1 MRTRIGLLL
10 ITLVLVAVAC
20 GGDDADGGGTTGTSA
35 TGTTGSTG
43 TDELASF
50 TAVVQDT
57 EGGNTLSINGVSCDG
72 LEGPYE
78 VTVAAQ
84 GNVTGQTTS
93 TLELIDGTG
102 TLEFSMDVTGA
113 EQATVSAVYDVQLSP
128 LQDVSVFVFTG
139 ATTVESAGGGREFQ
153 VKTGDI
159 PITVGTGAC
168 PT

>member
-1 MRTRIGLLL
+1 MRTRIGLL
-10 ITLVLVAVAC
+10 ITVLLLAAAAC
-20 GGDDADGGGTTGTSA
+20 GDDTDG
-35 TGTTGSTG
+35 GTTGSTGSSG

-57 EGGNTLSINGVSCDG
+57 EGGNTLSLNGLSCDG

-78 VTVAAQ
+78 ITVAAQ

-93 TLELIDGTG
+93 TLELTDGKG

-113 EQATVSAVYDVQLSP
+113 EEATISGTYAVQLSP

-139 ATTVESAGGGREFQ
+139 TTTVESASGGREFQ
-153 VKTGDI
+153 AKTGDI
-159 PITVGTGAC
+159 PITLGTGTC
-168 PT
+168 PS